1 LEVVL
6 EEVRLGLH
14 LVQMEVQVAVVV
26 VIAQFNKVVLVHQVK
41 VVVVVKEDFL
51 TRLEFM
57 VLEVVEEVRVKMV
70 VMVKKV

>member
-1 LEVVL
+1 
-6 EEVRLGLH
+6 
-14 LVQMEVQVAVVV
+14 MEVQVVVVV

-57 VLEVVEEVRVKMV
+57 VLEVVEEALVKMV